1 MIGDRRHMRKARYVG
16 KLKDRLWTGAPA
28 LTAEGAL
35 ADGKIERRPRLLKI
49 VLRYRKPSR
58 WVRFF
63 GGFRQDLV

>member
-35 ADGKIERRPRLLKI
+35 ADGKIERRPVAEKADDMRRTRLHAAAAFDHA
-49 VLRYRKPSR
+49 RA
-58 WVRFF
+58 
-63 GGFRQDLV
+63 